1 MQDDKAGTFAPAP
14 DDDAEASSPGEAYAT
29 SRQAGDAAAALT
41 HDAQPELELPGAN
54 EPPDAAATTEP
65 AASLGDPQPDHAPRQ
80 AILQPEPA
88 DQDGS
93 GRADTGDDAPEVPDT
108 TTVALATEWGGDH
121 GLSDGKQAAGEAA
134 VDAPGAVEAEPEQL
148 PVFAD
153 LGLSDPI
160 LRAIEEKGYRYPTPI
175 QAQAIPAVLSGRDV
189 MGVAQT
195 GTGKTASFT
204 LPMLDILDGSRSR
217 ARMPRSLILEPTREL
232 ALQVAE
238 NFVEYG
244 KYLKLNHALLIGGE
258 SLNDQKDALM
268 KGVDVLIATP
278 GRLIDLFERGG
289 LMLTDTKLL
298 VIDEADRMLDMGF
311 IPDVERIVAML
322 PKARQ
327 TLFFSATMAP
337 EIRRLSD
344 AFLSNPRLITVSKS
358 ASVATTIVAGLA
370 LVAEHDKREALRRLI
385 RSEDVQNALIFC
397 NRKRDVDI
405 LYKSLGRHGFS
416 VGALHG
422 DMSQP
427 ARFATLEKFKKN
439 ELRLLVCSDVA
450 ARGIDIGGL
459 SHVFNFDVPHH
470 AEDYVHRIGRTGRA
484 GMTGHAFTLCS
495 PEDKLAV
502 EAIEKLTGGVIPQ
515 IVIPE
520 LDVVEWFEG
529 DSRKRRG
536 RPAQGGRGGRS
547 SSRDSGS
554 SGRGASAPAA
564 RSETP
569 PADEAPEAAKP
580 RRTRGRAKAAPTGAA
595 AIAPATPVA
604 LTATPARAEPA
615 RVARSEPRQQQ
626 RPEPRPDVRP
636 ERFDRGAPREHRR
649 RDEDLG
655 PAVLGF
661 GEEVPAFMTLPR
673 RAVLAPEPDVEA

>member
-1 MQDDKAGTFAPAP
+1 VEAAPEPDIAG
-14 DDDAEASSPGEAYAT
+14 ESPVLSADESGEAVE
-29 SRQAGDAAAALT
+29 
-41 HDAQPELELPGAN
+41 PETDG
-54 EPPDAAATTEP
+54 EPI
-65 AASLGDPQPDHAPRQ
+65 
-80 AILQPEPA
+80 AIV
-88 DQDGS
+88 
-93 GRADTGDDAPEVPDT
+93 APEEP
-108 TTVALATEWGGDH
+108 
-121 GLSDGKQAAGEAA
+121 
-134 VDAPGAVEAEPEQL
+134 VEVL
-148 PVFAD
+148 PIFAD

-160 LRAIEEKGYRYPTPI
+160 LRAIEEKGYRHPTPI

-204 LPMLDILDGSRSR
+204 LPMLDILDGSRAR

-278 GRLIDLFERGG
+278 GRLLDLFERGG

-311 IPDVERIVAML
+311 IPDVERIVALL
-322 PKARQ
+322 PKNRQ

-370 LVAEHDKREALRRLI
+370 LVADHDKREALRRLI

-397 NRKRDVDI
+397 NRKVDVDI
-405 LYKSLGRHGFS
+405 LYKSLSRHGFS
-416 VGALHG
+416 VGSLHG

-427 ARFATLEKFKKN
+427 ARFATLDKFKKN

-459 SHVFNFDVPHH
+459 SHVFNFDVPIH

-484 GMTGHAFTLCS
+484 GLVGHAFTLAS
-495 PEDKLAV
+495 PDDKFAV
-502 EAIEKLTGGVIPQ
+502 DAIEKLVGAPIPP
-515 IVIPE
+515 IVVPG
-520 LDVVEWFEG
+520 LDVVEWAEG
-529 DSRKRRG
+529 DGRKRRG
-536 RPAQGGRGGRS
+536 RGGKPSGRDSKSGGRDRK
-547 SSRDSGS
+547 
-554 SGRGASAPAA
+554 PE
-564 RSETP
+564 RSEAKP
-569 PADEAPEAAKP
+569 ERVADPDQPAVEEAAAASPKP
-580 RRTRGRAKAAPTGAA
+580 RRARGRGKGADRATAAAAVARVPEVAAPEV
-595 AIAPATPVA
+595 APAR
-604 LTATPARAEPA
+604 PARPE
-615 RVARSEPRQQQ
+615 RFEPRRDAPAESRPEL
-626 RPEPRPDVRP
+626 RPEPRFERP
-636 ERFDRGAPREHRR
+636 PNRDYRR

-655 PAVLGF
+655 PSVLGF
-661 GEEVPAFMTLPR
+661 GDDIPAFMTLPR
-673 RAVLAPEPDVEA
+673 RATSAPELEES